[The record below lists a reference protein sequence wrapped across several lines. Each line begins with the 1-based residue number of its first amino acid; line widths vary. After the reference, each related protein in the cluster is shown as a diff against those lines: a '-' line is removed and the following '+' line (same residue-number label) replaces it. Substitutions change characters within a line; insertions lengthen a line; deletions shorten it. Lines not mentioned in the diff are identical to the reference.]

1 MFEMLVDSQKF
12 FRRYRRNKMFYSILC
27 EGAALVL
34 FFSDAPLVF
43 SRYSTSW
50 RLMSIRVGVVIY
62 ELPSLLDHDH
72 IYSFNEK
79 DPLQCPFGLEVPTF
93 TTSSFNKTTI
103 YALWIP

>member
-1 MFEMLVDSQKF
+1 
-12 FRRYRRNKMFYSILC
+12 MFYSILC
-27 EGAALVL
+27 EWAALVL

-50 RLMSIRVGVVIY
+50 RLLSIRVGVVIY

-79 DPLQCPFGLEVPTF
+79 DPLQCPFGLEVSHLYYKFLQQGNNICIMDSMMP
-93 TTSSFNKTTI
+93 KI
-103 YALWIP
+103 EICKK